1 MLRVGDATFQLTKR
15 PATQAV
21 RRSVRGVLQE
31 PLMLKK
37 CLVGFAFLLCSLA
50 VRAAVFHVDCNRP
63 DNTGD
68 GLSWATAK
76 RTIQAAV
83 NAAASGDTI
92 RVGPGTYGEGT
103 TVTPSGTLMNRVVC
117 TKNVTIE
124 STDGAAA
131 TIIKGAFDT
140 GSGDPYGRGPNA
152 VRCVYM
158 TFGTLQGFTLTG
170 GATGGVNTENND
182 NRGGG
187 FLSIYVATPLVYD
200 CIVSNNASHRAGGP
214 SRAPSTAA

>member
-1 MLRVGDATFQLTKR
+1 MFRNWIIRTVWAL
-15 PATQAV
+15 
-21 RRSVRGVLQE
+21 GVLSAQS
-31 PLMLKK
+31 
-37 CLVGFAFLLCSLA
+37 ATYY
-50 VRAAVFHVDCNRP
+50 VDCNRP

-103 TVTPSGTLMNRVVC
+103 TVTRSGTLMNRVVC

-131 TIIKGAFDT
+131 ASYRST
-140 GSGDPYGRGPNA
+140 SPR
-152 VRCVYM
+152 RWSM
-158 TFGTLQGFTLTG
+158 TALS
-170 GATGGVNTENND
+170 ATMPRT
-182 NRGGG
+182 
-187 FLSIYVATPLVYD
+187 AP
-200 CIVSNNASHRAGGP
+200 AGP
-214 SRAPSTAA
+214 SRARSTAA

>member
-1 MLRVGDATFQLTKR
+1 
-15 PATQAV
+15 
-21 RRSVRGVLQE
+21 
-31 PLMLKK
+31 MLKK

-92 RVGPGTYGEGT
+92 RVGPGTYGAGT

-131 TIIKGAFDT
+131 ASYRST
-140 GSGDPYGRGPNA
+140 SPR
-152 VRCVYM
+152 RWSM
-158 TFGTLQGFTLTG
+158 TALS
-170 GATGGVNTENND
+170 ATMPRTAPAE
-182 NRGGG
+182 
-187 FLSIYVATPLVYD
+187 
-200 CIVSNNASHRAGGP
+200 P
-214 SRAPSTAA
+214 SRARSTAA